1 MSEATGKVA
10 PVAIEEE
17 MKESYVWYA
26 MSVIVS
32 RALPDVR
39 DGLKPS
45 QRRILYAMHQ
55 MNLGPTAQHRKSAGI
70 VGQTMQNFHPHGD
83 EAIYPTLV
91 RMAQP
96 WNMRYPLVDPH
107 GNFGSVDGDPP
118 GAMRYTEARLSQV
131 GAEMQADIEKNTV
144 DFVPNFDGRE
154 MEPVL
159 LPGRFPNLLCN
170 GSSGI
175 AVAMATE
182 MPPHNLNEVAD
193 ACALLIDNPDAELKQ
208 VMKVLPGPDF
218 PTAGIILGTKGIK
231 DAYSTGKGHITMQA
245 RSVIEPIEGGKSAII
260 VTELPYQVNKA
271 NLVEGIANLVRDKKI
286 ESISAIRDETD
297 RTGMRI
303 VIELKRDANP
313 HQVLASLHKHT
324 AMRTTCNVIMLA
336 LVGGLPRT
344 LTLLDLLRH
353 HVESRKE
360 VITRRTRFELKRAQ
374 ERAHILEGYRIALR
388 HLDAVIQLIKESR
401 TPQEA
406 REALMKRYKLS
417 ERQAQAILEL
427 MLQRLTG
434 MEQKKVQEEYQQVIQ
449 QIAELEDILA
459 NPRRVLA
466 LIKEELKDLK
476 KRFGD
481 ERRTRIHAE
490 EAEEIAVEDLI
501 AEEDMIITVT
511 RDGYAKRLPVD
522 TYRTQ
527 GRGGKGVI
535 GLTPKEQDSVDH
547 LFVASTH
554 HTILFFTNKGRVHRL
569 RAFEVPAASRQ
580 ARGMAIVNLI
590 HIEPGEQVTATRTV
604 RGFSDKQFLVMGTK
618 QGMVKKTQLSA
629 YETRMKGGIFAI
641 NLRKGD
647 ELKWVKVTDG
657 KQDLMMATRRG
668 MAIRFQE
675 KQVRPMGRTA
685 TGVRAIRLRK
695 GDEVVAME
703 VVQKGADLLVGS
715 ENGFGKRT
723 PLNEYRP
730 QARAGIGLKTM
741 NVTTKTGP
749 VVDMKVVRDDDD
761 VLVITTGGQMIRQ
774 PVAQIRRTGR
784 AAQGV
789 RLIRLEEKDKFAALA
804 RVVRHEEEEADA
816 GAPLRNP

>member
-1 MSEATGKVA
+1 
-10 PVAIEEE
+10 
-17 MKESYVWYA
+17 
-26 MSVIVS
+26 
-32 RALPDVR
+32 
-39 DGLKPS
+39 
-45 QRRILYAMHQ
+45 
-55 MNLGPTAQHRKSAGI
+55 
-70 VGQTMQNFHPHGD
+70 
-83 EAIYPTLV
+83 
-91 RMAQP
+91 
-96 WNMRYPLVDPH
+96 
-107 GNFGSVDGDPP
+107 
-118 GAMRYTEARLSQV
+118 
-131 GAEMQADIEKNTV
+131 MQADIEKNTV

-260 VTELPYQVNKA
+260 VTQLPYQVNKA

-336 LVGGLPRT
+336 LVGGVPRT

-353 HVESRKE
+353 QVESRKE
-360 VITRRTRFELKRAQ
+360 VITRRARFELKRAQ
-374 ERAHILEGYRIALR
+374 ERAHILEGYRVALR

-434 MEQKKVQEEYQQVIQ
+434 MEQKKVQEEYQQIIQ

-535 GLTPKEQDSVDH
+535 GLTPKEQDSVEH

-554 HTILFFTNKGRVHRL
+554 HTILFFTNKGRVYRL

-604 RGFSDKQFLVMGTK
+604 RGLSDKQFLVMGTK

-657 KQDLMMATRRG
+657 KQDVMMATRRG
-668 MAIRFQE
+668 MAIRFKE
-675 KQVRPMGRTA
+675 SEVRPMGRVA

-774 PVAQIRRTGR
+774 PVARIRRTGR

>member
-1 MSEATGKVA
+1 VSDSVGKVA

-96 WNMRYPLVDPH
+96 WNLRYPLVDPH

-131 GAEMQADIEKNTV
+131 GAEMQADIDKNTV

-260 VTELPYQVNKA
+260 VTQLPYQVNKA

-336 LVGGLPRT
+336 LVGGVPRT

-353 HVESRKE
+353 QVESRKE
-360 VITRRTRFELKRAQ
+360 VITRRARFELKRAQ

-406 REALMKRYKLS
+406 REALMTRYKLS

-434 MEQKKVQEEYQQVIQ
+434 MEQKKVQEEYQQIIQ

-481 ERRTRIHAE
+481 ERRTRIHME

-535 GLTPKEQDSVDH
+535 GLTPKEQDSVEH

-668 MAIRFQE
+668 MAIRFRE
-675 KQVRPMGRTA
+675 KEARPMGRVA

-816 GAPLRNP
+816 AAPLRNP

>member
-1 MSEATGKVA
+1 MSDSVGKVA

-55 MNLGPTAQHRKSAGI
+55 MNLGPGAQHRKSAGI

-260 VTELPYQVNKA
+260 VTQLPYQVNKA

-336 LVGGLPRT
+336 LVGGVPRT

-353 HVESRKE
+353 QVESRKE
-360 VITRRTRFELKRAQ
+360 VITRRARFELKRAQ
-374 ERAHILEGYRIALR
+374 ERAHILEGYRVALR

-434 MEQKKVQEEYQQVIQ
+434 MEQKKVQEEYQQIIQ

-535 GLTPKEQDSVDH
+535 GLTPKEQDSVEH

-554 HTILFFTNKGRVHRL
+554 HTILFFTNKGRVYRL

-604 RGFSDKQFLVMGTK
+604 RGLSDKQFLVMGTK

-657 KQDLMMATRRG
+657 KQDVMMATRRG
-668 MAIRFQE
+668 MAIRFKE
-675 KQVRPMGRTA
+675 SEVRPMGRVA

-774 PVAQIRRTGR
+774 PVARIRRTGR

>member
-1 MSEATGKVA
+1 MSETVGRVS

-17 MKESYVWYA
+17 MKDSYVWYA

-55 MNLGPTAQHRKSAGI
+55 MNLGPTAQHSKSAGI
-70 VGQTMQNFHPHGD
+70 VGHTMKHFHPHGD
-83 EAIYPTLV
+83 ESIYPTLV
-91 RMAQP
+91 RMAQS
-96 WNMRYPLVDPH
+96 WNARYPLADPH

-118 GAMRYTEARLSQV
+118 GAMRYTEARLSPV
-131 GAEMQADIEKNTV
+131 GAEMMLDIDKDTV
-144 DFVPNFDGRE
+144 DFVPNFDGLQK
-154 MEPVL
+154 EPVL

-182 MPPHNLNEVAD
+182 IPPHNLNEVAD
-193 ACALLIDNPDAELKQ
+193 ACALLIDNPNAELKD
-208 VMKVLPGPDF
+208 VIKVLPGPDF
-218 PTAGIILGTKGIK
+218 PTAGVILGTKGIRE
-231 DAYSTGKGHITMQA
+231 AYTTGKGHIAMQA
-245 RSVIEPIEGGKSAII
+245 RSVIEPLEGSKSAII
-260 VTELPYQVNKA
+260 ITELPYQVNKA
-271 NLVEGIANLVRDKKI
+271 KLVEDIAELVRSRKI
-286 ESISAIRDETD
+286 ETISAIRDETD
-297 RTGMRI
+297 RTGMRV
-303 VIELKRDANP
+303 VIELKREANP
-313 HQVLASLHKHT
+313 HQALAFLHKHT
-324 AMRTTCNVIMLA
+324 AMRTTYNVILLA
-336 LVGGLPRT
+336 LVGGVPKT
-344 LTLLDLLRH
+344 LALLDFLRL
-353 HVESRKE
+353 HVEMRKD
-360 VITRRTRFELKRAQ
+360 VITRRTRYELNRAQ

-388 HLDAVIQLIKESR
+388 HLDAIIQLIKESR

-406 REALMKRYKLS
+406 REALIKRYKLS

-490 EAEEIAVEDLI
+490 EAEEINVEDLI
-501 AEEDMIITVT
+501 AEEDMVITVT
-511 RDGYAKRLPVD
+511 RDGYVKRLPVD
-522 TYRTQ
+522 TYRVQ

-535 GLTPKEQDSVDH
+535 GLTPKEQDSVEH

-554 HTILFFTNKGRVHRL
+554 HTILFFTNRGRVYRL

-580 ARGMAIVNLI
+580 ARGTAIVNLI
-590 HIEPGEQVTATRTV
+590 QIQPGEQITAARTV

-629 YETRMKGGIFAI
+629 YETRLKGGLLGIR
-641 NLRKGD
+641 LKKGD
-647 ELKWVKVTDG
+647 ELKWVKTTDG
-657 KQDLMMATRRG
+657 KQDVTMATRKG
-668 MAIRFQE
+668 MAIRFSE
-675 KQVRPMGRTA
+675 KQVRPMGRVA
-685 TGVRAIRLRK
+685 AGVRAIRLRK
-695 GDEVVAME
+695 GDEVVGME
-703 VVQKGADLLVGS
+703 VAQKRADVLVAS

-723 PLNEYRP
+723 PVSDYRA

-749 VVDMKVVRDDDD
+749 VMDMKVVADDDD

-789 RLIRLEEKDKFAALA
+789 RLIRLEENDKVAALA
-804 RVVRHEEEEADA
+804 RVVRREEEEVDE